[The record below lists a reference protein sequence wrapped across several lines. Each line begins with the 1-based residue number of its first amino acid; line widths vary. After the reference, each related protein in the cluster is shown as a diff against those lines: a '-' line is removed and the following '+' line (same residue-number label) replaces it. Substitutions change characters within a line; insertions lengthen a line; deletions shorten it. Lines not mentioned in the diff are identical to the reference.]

1 MALSNSYIQVYGQ
14 LPDVFNR
21 IAEAQAPEKFTR
33 QYLKDLG
40 FRSSNF
46 HALIPLLKS
55 LHFLTEDGTPTVRYH
70 EYRNTARSRGIMGD
84 AIRDAY
90 GDLFTIKANPTD
102 ADRELIEGKFK
113 SAHNVSPNVAKL
125 MSNTF
130 YSLLDLAD
138 LESSAPFDTVAK
150 IVKPTEEVEGGPAV
164 TETPVSNPTVIPRK
178 ATNEADIQSRPTLH
192 YNIQIHLP
200 ATKDVEVFNSIFKAL
215 KEHLLD

>member
-1 MALSNSYIQVYGQ
+1 MALSNSYVQVYGQ
-14 LPDVFNR
+14 LPDVFTR
-21 IAEAQAPEKFTR
+21 ISEAQAPEKFTR

-55 LHFLTEDGTPTVRYH
+55 LNFLTEDGTPTTRYH
-70 EYRNTARSRGIMGD
+70 EYRNTARSRQIMGD

-90 GDLFTIKANPTD
+90 GDLFTIKAKPTE

-113 SAHNVSPNVAKL
+113 SVHNVSSNLAKL

-130 YSLLDLAD
+130 YALLDLAD
-138 LESSAPFDTVAK
+138 LDSSSTSATSVEE
-150 IVKPTEEVEGGPAV
+150 VKPVKPEGVEDLPASEVIMRRGKSDEPF
-164 TETPVSNPTVIPRK
+164 STVH
-178 ATNEADIQSRPTLH
+178 SRPTLH